1 MSPHDCGNS
10 RDANFRLSIGCN
22 ICWGVV
28 LLESGTGIEVKEAGL
43 ATHYIPSSHLPLIR
57 QQLQQA
63 GPAAADL
70 SHVNSILTDIEAQ
83 AAAAAGQSTATCSS
97 LSRRLPV
104 IARCFGKKTV
114 SEVVNALQ
122 TERAEQEF
130 CREALQQLQR

>member
-1 MSPHDCGNS
+1 M
-10 RDANFRLSIGCN
+10 
-22 ICWGVV
+22 
-28 LLESGTGIEVKEAGL
+28 KEAGL

-57 QQLQQA
+57 QHLQQA

-83 AAAAAGQSTATCSS
+83 AAAAAGQSTATYSS

-114 SEVVNALQ
+114 SEVVDALK

-130 CREALQQLQR
+130 CREALQQLHR